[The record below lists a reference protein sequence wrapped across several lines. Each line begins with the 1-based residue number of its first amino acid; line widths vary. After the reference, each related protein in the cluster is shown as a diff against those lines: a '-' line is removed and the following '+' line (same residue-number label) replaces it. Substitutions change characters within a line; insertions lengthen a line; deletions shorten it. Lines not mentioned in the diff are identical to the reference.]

1 MEEQKRSGL
10 EDAASIAHTVK
21 GAIQTGK
28 AIAGA
33 TKGAAVGG
41 PYGAVAGAVWGAA
54 KNVPSIFPSREV
66 SIWQTT
72 NNRFVHML
80 KTEIYI

>member
-41 PYGAVAGAVWGAA
+41 LYGAVAPVHYL
-54 KNVPSIFPSREV
+54 
-66 SIWQTT
+66 WQSV
-72 NNRFVHML
+72 RRR
-80 KTEIYI
+80 YRR